1 VCEFPTPAP
10 TRMEGRAMPTTSA
23 TAIVEHALLVQSDG
37 GEDAIPVGSAAWYA
51 WLVGA
56 TAFAFRSTDGTFTA
70 HKERRGLT
78 QEYWK
83 AYRRRAGRLHRAY
96 LGRSEEL
103 TLDRLTTVAAELED
117 KLSAHAPAS
126 AAALGDTPAPA
137 DVAKDVI
144 QEAPDPGA
152 QDGSFRLLDSRSLSA
167 TPASAATDDAQSLH
181 LLSTKLAIP
190 ASHTRLVPRARLV
203 SRLDMAIAQEQ
214 KLILIAAP
222 AGFGKT
228 TMIAEWLTKL
238 RIENE
243 ELRKPD
249 RDNDSQFSI
258 LNSQFRVAWLALDD
272 ADNHLGQFL
281 AYVIAALETVYPRIG
296 TEAWALL
303 RARAAHPPSRAIL
316 AILVNALVDPADRI
330 VLVLDDYHAITL
342 QAIHEALAF
351 LLNRMPAHMH
361 VMITTRADPPL
372 PLARLR
378 VRGQLT
384 EVRAADLR
392 FTPDEAAYLFMHVHR
407 ISLAPAT
414 VTTLEARTEG
424 WAAGLQLAA
433 LALQQRDAADMSAF
447 LAGFTGSHTYVF
459 DYLADEVFQRQP
471 DHVRSFLV
479 QTAILGR
486 LCGPLCAAVT
496 GQDDAQTLLEDLD
509 HANLFLIRLDDN
521 RHWYRYHHLFQEF
534 LRDHL
539 ERGVPAADQALLQQ
553 RASVWFE
560 QHGPVGE
567 AIEHALRAKAWSQA
581 LRCLTPIM
589 VTQRFYDYYLQWPN
603 WLAAL
608 PDAVLQADLT
618 FCLRFAWVLVLTG
631 HIEAA
636 ERPLGLAESRSN
648 AVGNQP
654 KFGEVLGIR
663 SISFYFRGDFLGAMR
678 LAQQALALLPPD
690 MVEQRGIPT
699 FILGMSDLFRGHVQ
713 SAQEALAA
721 AHMAFQDSQELF
733 HQLVVSFGRARAYQL
748 EGQLHYAAALYQ
760 ETAHRAGDATYL
772 QMPAAQ
778 IYLGMLYY
786 EWNDLAAAERALRVG
801 ITVGQRTGRG
811 RYWPTAYSALARV
824 CWVRGEVTEASILVE
839 RALEA
844 AQLLDNPRESAEAH
858 AYQAWLWLAQGNQVA
873 LEQWL
878 KTRALTV
885 DDAVPY
891 ERLAEYLMLVRI
903 RLAQAHQAPRSV
915 DLDAVVRLLNRL
927 CQVAEADQRTADQIV
942 ILALLA
948 LAEADQ
954 GQPDH
959 GFESLMAA
967 LTLAEPEGYV
977 RTFVDQG
984 ASMRSLLLALRAHV
998 SASDSSK
1005 RLMAYID
1012 RLLAAFPHDVPATP
1026 SPSAPPDLLSERER
1040 AVLQLLAAGRSV
1052 QEIATSLVIS
1062 AHTARTHVKNI
1073 YTKLD
1078 AHNRVQ
1084 ALARARALHL
1094 L

>member
-1 VCEFPTPAP
+1 
-10 TRMEGRAMPTTSA
+10 MPTTSS
-23 TAIVEHALLVQSDG
+23 TAKVDHAMLVQSNSS
-37 GEDAIPVGSAAWYA
+37 EDAIPVGSPAWYA
-51 WLVGA
+51 WLASA

-70 HKERRGLT
+70 HKERRGPT

-83 AYRRRAGRLHRAY
+83 AYRRRAGRLHRVY

-103 TLDRLTTVAAELED
+103 TLDRLNTVAAELET
-117 KLSAHAPAS
+117 KLSAHATAS
-126 AAALGDTPAPA
+126 DSALRDTPAAPA
-137 DVAKDVI
+137 DVAKEVFK
-144 QEAPDPGA
+144 EEPDPGA
-152 QDGSFRLLDSRSLSA
+152 QDASFHLPDSRSLYP
-167 TPASAATDDAQSLH
+167 TPVYAATDDAQSMH

-190 ASHTRLVPRARLV
+190 ASHTSLVPRPRLV
-203 SRLDMAIAQEQ
+203 SRLDMAIAQGQ

-228 TMIAEWLTKL
+228 TMIAEWLASRTEDRGL
-238 RIENE
+238 RTE
-243 ELRKPD
+243 
-249 RDNDSQFSI
+249 SI
-258 LNSQFRVAWLALDD
+258 AASLSPQSSVLSTRVAWLSLDD

-281 AYVIAALETVYPRIG
+281 AYVIAALETVHPRIG
-296 TEAWALL
+296 MEAWALL
-303 RARAAHPPSRAIL
+303 RARAAHPPSQAIL
-316 AILVNALVDPADRI
+316 ATLVNALVDPADRI

-351 LLNRMPAHMH
+351 LLDRMPAHMH

-384 EVRAADLR
+384 ELRATDLR
-392 FTPDEAAYLFMHVHR
+392 FTHDEVADLFNHVHR
-407 ISLAPAT
+407 IPLAPAT
-414 VTTLEARTEG
+414 MTTLEARTEG

-433 LALQQRDAADMSAF
+433 LSLQQRDPADMTTF

-459 DYLADEVFQRQP
+459 DYLADEVFQQQP
-471 DHVRSFLV
+471 AHVRSFLV

-496 GQDDAQTLLEDLD
+496 GYDDAQALLEQLD
-509 HANLFLIRLDDN
+509 QANLFLIRLDDN
-521 RHWYRYHHLFQEF
+521 RHWYRYHHLFLEF

-539 ERGVPAADQALLQQ
+539 ERGVPAADRALLQQ

-589 VTQRFYDYYLQWPN
+589 VTQRFYDYYLEWPG

-618 FCLRFAWVLVLTG
+618 FCLRLAWVLLLTG

-636 ERPLGLAESRSN
+636 ERPLGLAESGWN

-654 KFGEVLGIR
+654 KLGEVLGIR
-663 SISFYFRGDFLGAMR
+663 SISFYFRGDFLEAMR
-678 LAQQALALLPPD
+678 LAQQALAVLPPD

-699 FILGMSDLFRGHVQ
+699 FILGMSDLVRGHVR

-721 AHMAFQDSQELF
+721 AHMAFQDSRELF
-733 HQLVVSFGRARAYQL
+733 YQLIVSFGLARAYQL
-748 EGQLHYAAALYQ
+748 QGQLHHAAALYQ
-760 ETAHRAGDATYL
+760 ETSRRAGDATYL
-772 QMPAAQ
+772 QMPTAH
-778 IYLGMLYY
+778 IHLGMLYY
-786 EWNDLAAAERALRVG
+786 EWNDLAAAERALRMG

-824 CWVRGEVTEASILVE
+824 CWVRGEAAEAIMHVE

-844 AQLLDNPRESAEAH
+844 ARLLDNPREIAEAH
-858 AYQAWLWLAQGNQVA
+858 AYQAWLWLAQENQVA
-873 LEQWL
+873 LEHWL
-878 KTRALTV
+878 KTRALTM
-885 DDAVPY
+885 DDPVPY
-891 ERLAEYLMLVRI
+891 ERLAEYLMLARI
-903 RLAQAHQAPRSV
+903 RIAYARQAPRSV

-954 GQPDH
+954 RQPNH
-959 GFESLMAA
+959 GLESLMAA

-984 ASMRSLLLALRAHV
+984 APMRSLLLALRAQV
-998 SASDSSK
+998 SASDSSE
-1005 RLMAYID
+1005 RLLAYVD
-1012 RLLAAFPHDVPATP
+1012 RLLDAFPL
-1026 SPSAPPDLLSERER
+1026 PDLAAPGPVVAPDVLSGREH
-1040 AVLQLLAAGRSV
+1040 AVLQLIAEGRSV

-1084 ALARARALHL
+1084 ALHRARALHL